1 MVKYILLQ
9 TVSLNLYIL
18 FYLLLFNI
26 YYCINIF
33 YCYIKVLDP
42 RLKLQYYADN
52 KWENHYINAAKRTI
66 TDIWTRYYKNIDP
79 IIEESDE
86 PDDLLDHVFKKKRT
100 ESNDELKIYLGE
112 EVATSKCDILLW
124 WKVCLLN

>member
-1 MVKYILLQ
+1 MQ
-9 TVSLNLYIL
+9 PVSLNLYIL

-86 PDDLLDHVFKKKRT
+86 PDDLLDHVFKKKNRI
-100 ESNDELKIYLGE
+100 K
-112 EVATSKCDILLW
+112 
-124 WKVCLLN
+124 